1 MNARTITFDM
11 ERRCAVTFAAR
22 KVPGAQCGMVPVDRH
37 RPSSHHPSSGAQ
49 ATEKYRQYERLLS
62 LLASEV
68 QAERSKH
75 ITYTRCFDDCLTL
88 AQVVTL
94 DTEPPEGLRTTANTA
109 SVSVNKLR
117 KLDLQVLRFRPI
129 ATGQ

>member
-62 LLASEV
+62 LLASELPYLG
-68 QAERSKH
+68 ASRHLGYGTSGGFANNCKH
-75 ITYTRCFDDCLTL
+75 SIG
-88 AQVVTL
+88 V
-94 DTEPPEGLRTTANTA
+94 
-109 SVSVNKLR
+109 R
-117 KLDLQVLRFRPI
+117 K
-129 ATGQ
+129 